1 MYNREYDESATRF
14 DCVASD
20 DGSGQMNTTMI
31 EVETYIPD
39 DVYLALQAQGL
50 HRSDLARESQR
61 LLAQHF
67 LQNHTLSLGKAA
79 KLANMSLWEF
89 TAYLSDNNVPV
100 VDLDNDELAAE
111 FSAATQLAA
120 EIGNAPIA

>member
-1 MYNREYDESATRF
+1 MYNRNYDESATRF
-14 DCVASD
+14 SSVASD

-61 LLAQHF
+61 LLALHF
-67 LQNHTLSLGKAA
+67 FQNHTLSLGKAA
-79 KLANMSLWEF
+79 KLANMNLWEF

-100 VDLDNDELAAE
+100 VDLDDDELAAE
-111 FSAATQLAA
+111 FSAAIQLAA
-120 EIGNAPIA
+120 EIGNAPIP